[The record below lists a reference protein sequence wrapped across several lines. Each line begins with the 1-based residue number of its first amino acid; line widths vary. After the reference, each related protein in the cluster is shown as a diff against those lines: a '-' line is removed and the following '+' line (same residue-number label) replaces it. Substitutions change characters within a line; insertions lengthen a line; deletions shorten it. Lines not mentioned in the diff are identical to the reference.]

1 MLLCLLPLH
10 FQQLPLLFLHQQ
22 NLLHQ
27 HFLCRQCCGG
37 RGSLSDVGLLREGRE
52 ILWILVLSTSLFR
65 VLEFLALPCLWILLD
80 LNGIE
85 LQARYIISEANEWA
99 DRLSRDR
106 DLDDWRL
113 REVNWVNPPWSLL
126 DEVARKLREERCV
139 ATVVGPYWPGQ
150 MWFQQQEAMADEVAP
165 QAGLTSGCKVKVYWP
180 QDDAW
185 YTGTV
190 GDTGS
195 DGLTHIAYEDG
206 DNEDLDMSKES
217 SLTELAVQMQ
227 GAALGDKMVGNY
239 RPKARA
245 FMVFCE
251 AEGRQ
256 WLPATVA
263 HSEVVHCPHVGQG
276 HGAGVQHAALPVA
289 INNYHEDM
297 GFPGPAKGRAVS
309 IRAVKGMSRLQV
321 QAAEAAATELL
332 KACTYVVFAFVT
344 FGRPETGVSMRREH
358 INITGRR
365 WLTIPATGVAGLVR
379 LLQHWQQVRDACWGQ
394 RPVTGS
400 EVQGNCWSLPW
411 EQGKLQLAHANG
423 CVQLALGKLGCPQP
437 STPPCIDPAA
447 VPGEH
452 MERDSFDVQSSKTAA
467 TKVLGDKAAKFRG
480 DETSASDI
488 FSQLV
493 SELQQL
499 FTLQST
505 AFAPLFDLTA
515 ADTPVLP
522 AANELLYSVLL
533 LLTAPGSPARNWVEA
548 SGVDVPADG
557 KRATLEVVR
566 MLADASTPFDAL
578 TELLEVRVSDEC
590 DPDAGI
596 CLFNSCLRDAQR
608 LTTLPEDA
616 VKRQFLSALSGP
628 AYATLVDS
636 FARADPRAAVSLL
649 TLQARVR
656 EQYRCGRLSGK
667 QAHCRAPHPL
677 PHSTSPEVAFDKRSG
692 TFVPTCR
699 HEKCRAVGSK
709 HWLSECPHKD
719 THPLSISASYCQ
731 AVESYDSDVL
741 ALRFQRYYDAGDEG
755 SMEHLCALVGQ
766 PEICE
771 LSAHAFAPEP
781 TALQQFKDA
790 AASAESAPD
799 EHLSIGRVAFAA
811 VSGPLAGGVAEPATD
826 KRLLPRASA
835 PVRDEPVDLHEV
847 NRATFVPPSASLALG
862 PMAPAD
868 SSFKTFNTVHPD
880 WFDIDPEPVDVCD
893 SDDDGEGSNYPP
905 GVCLTEIEG
914 GAPPTTAAF
923 RRFGVPRGS
932 RPFGIGEFALTLFM
946 VATFLFSATAMPT
959 LVVGGGVRG
968 LVEPG
973 ATYGYDSLRSHGAL
987 LDSLNPPT
995 VLTVSSLPLQDVPR
1009 VFSQSASATYQ
1020 SDDFAIPLWDPPDPL
1035 GSGGVNIYDV
1045 SSQLTS
1051 DVFLP
1056 WDPSAELGSAD
1067 HLYSG

>member
-1 MLLCLLPLH
+1 MDTP
-10 FQQLPLLFLHQQ
+10 QRP
-22 NLLHQ
+22 
-27 HFLCRQCCGG
+27 RT
-37 RGSLSDVGLLREGRE
+37 R
-52 ILWILVLSTSLFR
+52 
-65 VLEFLALPCLWILLD
+65 
-80 LNGIE
+80 
-85 LQARYIISEANEWA
+85 AR
-99 DRLSRDR
+99 
-106 DLDDWRL
+106 
-113 REVNWVNPPWSLL
+113 
-126 DEVARKLREERCV
+126 ARKL
-139 ATVVGPYWPGQ
+139 ATIFYDVGALNAATPTTPHLDSAAS
-150 MWFQQQEAMADEVAP
+150 EAS
-165 QAGLTSGCKVKVYWP
+165 T
-180 QDDAW
+180 
-185 YTGTV
+185 
-190 GDTGS
+190 
-195 DGLTHIAYEDG
+195 
-206 DNEDLDMSKES
+206 
-217 SLTELAVQMQ
+217 
-227 GAALGDKMVGNY
+227 
-239 RPKARA
+239 
-245 FMVFCE
+245 
-251 AEGRQ
+251 
-256 WLPATVA
+256 
-263 HSEVVHCPHVGQG
+263 
-276 HGAGVQHAALPVA
+276 
-289 INNYHEDM
+289 
-297 GFPGPAKGRAVS
+297 
-309 IRAVKGMSRLQV
+309 
-321 QAAEAAATELL
+321 AAAT
-332 KACTYVVFAFVT
+332 
-344 FGRPETGVSMRREH
+344 
-358 INITGRR
+358 
-365 WLTIPATGVAGLVR
+365 LVHR
-379 LLQHWQQVRDACWGQ
+379 LR
-394 RPVTGS
+394 
-400 EVQGNCWSLPW
+400 
-411 EQGKLQLAHANG
+411 
-423 CVQLALGKLGCPQP
+423 
-437 STPPCIDPAA
+437 
-447 VPGEH
+447 
-452 MERDSFDVQSSKTAA
+452 RDSFDVQSSKTAA

-548 SGVDVPADG
+548 SGADVPADG

-596 CLFNSCLRDAQR
+596 RLFNSCLRDAQR

-636 FARADPRAAVSLL
+636 FARADQRAAVSLL

-667 QAHCRAPHPL
+667 RTAGRPMSVASCTTDTGLASAIERLSAQLVKLQRDVDSLKKGGSKPPHGKHTPRNFHRPGVQPL
-677 PHSTSPEVAFDKRSG
+677 AHSTSPEVAFDKRSG

-771 LSAHAFAPEP
+771 LSVHAFAPEP

-790 AASAESAPD
+790 AASAKSAPD
-799 EHLSIGRVAFAA
+799 KHLSIGRVAFAA

-914 GAPPTTAAF
+914 GAPPATAAF

-973 ATYGYDSLRSHGAL
+973 ATYGYDSLRSHEAL

-995 VLTVSSLPLQDVPR
+995 VPAVSSLPLQDVPR
-1009 VFSQSASATYQ
+1009 FFSQSTSATYQ
-1020 SDDFAIPLWDPPDPL
+1020 SDGFATPLWDPPDPL
-1035 GSGGVNIYDV
+1035 GSGGVNIYEL

-1051 DVFLP
+1051 DAFLD
-1056 WDPSAELGSAD
+1056 WNPSAELGSAD
-1067 HLYSG
+1067 QLYSG

>member
-1 MLLCLLPLH
+1 METP
-10 FQQLPLLFLHQQ
+10 QRP
-22 NLLHQ
+22 
-27 HFLCRQCCGG
+27 RT
-37 RGSLSDVGLLREGRE
+37 R
-52 ILWILVLSTSLFR
+52 
-65 VLEFLALPCLWILLD
+65 
-80 LNGIE
+80 
-85 LQARYIISEANEWA
+85 AR
-99 DRLSRDR
+99 
-106 DLDDWRL
+106 
-113 REVNWVNPPWSLL
+113 
-126 DEVARKLREERCV
+126 ARKL
-139 ATVVGPYWPGQ
+139 ATIFDDVG
-150 MWFQQQEAMADEVAP
+150 
-165 QAGLTSGCKVKVYWP
+165 
-180 QDDAW
+180 
-185 YTGTV
+185 
-190 GDTGS
+190 
-195 DGLTHIAYEDG
+195 
-206 DNEDLDMSKES
+206 
-217 SLTELAVQMQ
+217 
-227 GAALGDKMVGNY
+227 AL
-239 RPKARA
+239 
-245 FMVFCE
+245 
-251 AEGRQ
+251 
-256 WLPATVA
+256 
-263 HSEVVHCPHVGQG
+263 
-276 HGAGVQHAALPVA
+276 HAATPTTPHL
-289 INNYHEDM
+289 D
-297 GFPGPAKGRAVS
+297 S
-309 IRAVKGMSRLQV
+309 
-321 QAAEAAATELL
+321 AASEASTAAAT
-332 KACTYVVFAFVT
+332 
-344 FGRPETGVSMRREH
+344 
-358 INITGRR
+358 
-365 WLTIPATGVAGLVR
+365 LVHR
-379 LLQHWQQVRDACWGQ
+379 LR
-394 RPVTGS
+394 
-400 EVQGNCWSLPW
+400 
-411 EQGKLQLAHANG
+411 
-423 CVQLALGKLGCPQP
+423 
-437 STPPCIDPAA
+437 
-447 VPGEH
+447 
-452 MERDSFDVQSSKTAA
+452 RDSFDVQSSKTAA

-499 FTLQST
+499 FTLQSP

-548 SGVDVPADG
+548 SGADVPADG

-578 TELLEVRVSDEC
+578 TELLDVKISDES

-596 CLFNSCLRDAQR
+596 RLFNSCLRDAQR

-636 FARADPRAAVSLL
+636 FARADQRAAVSLL

-667 QAHCRAPHPL
+667 RTAGRPMSVASCTTDTGLASAIDRLSAQLVKLQRDVDSLKKGGSKPPGKHTPRNFHRPGVQPL
-677 PHSTSPEVAFDKRSG
+677 ANSASPEVAFDKRSG
-692 TFVPTCR
+692 TFVPACR

-771 LSAHAFAPEP
+771 LSAHSFAPEP

-799 EHLSIGRVAFAA
+799 EHLSIGRVAFAE
-811 VSGPLAGGVAEPATD
+811 VSGPLAGGVAEPTAS
-826 KRLLPRASA
+826 KRLLPKASA
-835 PVRDEPVDLHEV
+835 PVHGKPIDLHEV
-847 NRATFVPPSASLALG
+847 SRAAFVPPSASLALG

-868 SSFKTFNTVHPD
+868 NSFKTFNTVHPD
-880 WFDIDPEPVDVCD
+880 WLDIDPEPVEVCD
-893 SDDDGEGSNYPP
+893 SDDDGEGSSCPP

-914 GAPPTTAAF
+914 GAPPAAAAF
-923 RRFGVPRGS
+923 RRFGVPKGS

-973 ATYGYDSLRSHGAL
+973 ATCGYGAVHPGGAL
-987 LDSLNPPT
+987 LDSLYPPVIIT
-995 VLTVSSLPLQDVPR
+995 GSSLPPRDVAQF
-1009 VFSQSASATYQ
+1009 FSQSTSAALQ
-1020 SDDFAIPLWDPPDPL
+1020 FDDLATPLWDPPDPL
-1035 GSGGVNIYDV
+1035 GSGGVNTYDI
-1045 SSQLTS
+1045 SSQITS

-1056 WDPSAELGSAD
+1056 WNPSAELGSAD
-1067 HLYSG
+1067 QLCSG

>member
-1 MLLCLLPLH
+1 MGPPRRNDHSTCDWLL
-10 FQQLPLLFLHQQ
+10 QLTQFSATRPLLFALNHY
-22 NLLHQ
+22 HSVDYGSGSIGSGQ
-27 HFLCRQCCGG
+27 HDVHAVCDADDREDESELPPGYYDE
-37 RGSLSDVGLLREGRE
+37 SD
-52 ILWILVLSTSLFR
+52 
-65 VLEFLALPCLWILLD
+65 
-80 LNGIE
+80 
-85 LQARYIISEANEWA
+85 
-99 DRLSRDR
+99 
-106 DLDDWRL
+106 
-113 REVNWVNPPWSLL
+113 
-126 DEVARKLREERCV
+126 
-139 ATVVGPYWPGQ
+139 
-150 MWFQQQEAMADEVAP
+150 
-165 QAGLTSGCKVKVYWP
+165 
-180 QDDAW
+180 DDADV
-185 YTGTV
+185 YYG
-190 GDTGS
+190 
-195 DGLTHIAYEDG
+195 
-206 DNEDLDMSKES
+206 
-217 SLTELAVQMQ
+217 
-227 GAALGDKMVGNY
+227 
-239 RPKARA
+239 
-245 FMVFCE
+245 
-251 AEGRQ
+251 
-256 WLPATVA
+256 
-263 HSEVVHCPHVGQG
+263 
-276 HGAGVQHAALPVA
+276 
-289 INNYHEDM
+289 
-297 GFPGPAKGRAVS
+297 
-309 IRAVKGMSRLQV
+309 
-321 QAAEAAATELL
+321 
-332 KACTYVVFAFVT
+332 
-344 FGRPETGVSMRREH
+344 
-358 INITGRR
+358 
-365 WLTIPATGVAGLVR
+365 
-379 LLQHWQQVRDACWGQ
+379 
-394 RPVTGS
+394 
-400 EVQGNCWSLPW
+400 
-411 EQGKLQLAHANG
+411 
-423 CVQLALGKLGCPQP
+423 
-437 STPPCIDPAA
+437 
-447 VPGEH
+447 
-452 MERDSFDVQSSKTAA
+452 DSFDVQSSKTAA

-548 SGVDVPADG
+548 SGADVPADG

-596 CLFNSCLRDAQR
+596 RLFNSCLRDAQR

-616 VKRQFLSALSGP
+616 VKRPFLSALSGP

-636 FARADPRAAVSLL
+636 FARADQRAAVSLL

-667 QAHCRAPHPL
+667 RTAGRPMSVASCTTDTGLASAIERLGAQLVKLQRDVDSLKKGGSKPPHGKHTPRNFHRPGVQPL
-677 PHSTSPEVAFDKRSG
+677 AHSTSPEVAFDKRSG

-699 HEKCRAVGSK
+699 HESAAPLGQSIGS
-709 HWLSECPHKD
+709 
-719 THPLSISASYCQ
+719 
-731 AVESYDSDVL
+731 
-741 ALRFQRYYDAGDEG
+741 RYYDAGDEG

-771 LSAHAFAPEP
+771 LSAHSFAPEP
-781 TALQQFKDA
+781 TALQQFKDV

-799 EHLSIGRVAFAA
+799 EHLSIGRVVFVA

-880 WFDIDPEPVDVCD
+880 WFDIDPEPVEVCD

-905 GVCLTEIEG
+905 GVCLTAIEG

-932 RPFGIGEFALTLFM
+932 RPFGIGEFALTLLM
-946 VATFLFSATAMPT
+946 VVTFLFGATAMPT

-973 ATYGYDSLRSHGAL
+973 ATYGYDSLRSHEAL
-987 LDSLNPPT
+987 LDSPT

-1009 VFSQSASATYQ
+1009 VFSQSTSATYQ
-1020 SDDFAIPLWDPPDPL
+1020 SNDFAIPLWDPPDPL

-1045 SSQLTS
+1045 SSQLAS

-1067 HLYSG
+1067 QLYSG